1 MQNNICLLEVNVYCL
16 CKGELR
22 CKFGRCLCHFTYIVV
37 KDQMVQ
43 KQASVM
49 SILYIHFETL
59 LQSMDRGQSAD
70 WEMMKEK
77 RLDRVNEW
85 TCWWIMVWESSC
97 NNQHYFHIDCNNW
110 VGAGKCTSIAFE
122 TISSLPPASF
132 LWTKYQILHSFQE
145 LSSLWGGKSIINNH
159 ESQKTVYERALVQ
172 TTLFWINNSLK
183 AHLKIKSKKVFA

>member
-1 MQNNICLLEVNVYCL
+1 MLNNICFLEVNVYCL
-16 CKGELR
+16 PQGGAQMQNLTHVCVISLLLLWKIRWSRNKRL
-22 CKFGRCLCHFTYIVV
+22 LCPFWNSLAKY
-37 KDQMVQ
+37 
-43 KQASVM
+43 
-49 SILYIHFETL
+49 
-59 LQSMDRGQSAD
+59 GQGPICSL
-70 WEMMKEK
+70 EMMKEK

-122 TISSLPPASF
+122 TISSSPPTSF

-159 ESQKTVYERALVQ
+159 ESQKTFYERALVQ
-172 TTLFWINNSLK
+172 TTLFWINNSPK
-183 AHLKIKSKKVFA
+183 AHLKIKSTKVFA